1 VDVLNGPEARLLRLA
16 RASVVDGVVVHV
28 AGEVDLVTAPQ
39 LDDELTDVEVRP
51 VPPARL
57 VLDLTEVTF
66 LASVGLAAL
75 IDHDERCREAG
86 IELRVVAGNRT
97 VSRSISSIGLAA
109 TLDVY
114 DSLDDAVG
122 P

>member
-1 VDVLNGPEARLLRLA
+1 MAVLDEPDAQLLRLA
-16 RASVVDGVVVHV
+16 RVSVADGIVVRV
-28 AGEVDLVTAPQ
+28 AGEVDLVTAAQ
-39 LDDELTDVEVRP
+39 LDDELTDVEAQP
-51 VPPARL
+51 APPARL

-75 IDHDERCREAG
+75 IDHDRRCREAG
-86 IELRVVAGNRT
+86 IELRIVAGNRT
-97 VSRSISSIGLAA
+97 VSRSISLIGLAA

-114 DSLDDAVG
+114 DSLDDAAG